1 MYQLISMA
9 RIVASKRII
18 IIVTNFFFRI
28 LLLLLI
34 MHWVYL
40 IHQYFKIYFLLD
52 AILPSWCFDFVW
64 WISTSSSNN
73 LHWPKQFFSI
83 AYVWVSVPLSN
94 NANSCLFHW
103 QLASTMLI
111 KPILMSSSV
120 FTWKKNQNVGLTN
133 KIFTKLIPSCPL
145 LEHVI
150 LLSPIWTCPGV
161 MCPSGF
167 LS

>member
-9 RIVASKRII
+9 RIVASKRRI

-120 FTWKKNQNVGLTN
+120 FTWKK
-133 KIFTKLIPSCPL
+133 KFK
-145 LEHVI
+145 
-150 LLSPIWTCPGV
+150 
-161 MCPSGF
+161 M
-167 LS
+167 